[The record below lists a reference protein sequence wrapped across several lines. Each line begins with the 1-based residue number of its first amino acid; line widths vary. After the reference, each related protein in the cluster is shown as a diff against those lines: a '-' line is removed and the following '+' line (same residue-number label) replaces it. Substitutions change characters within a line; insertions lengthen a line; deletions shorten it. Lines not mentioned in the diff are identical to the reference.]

1 MSAPILNRDHAE
13 PPSDGWFQIEVTG
26 EHAAGANRRQVID
39 AAALTAIVNRFTA
52 DKEQAGD
59 KWAGLLVDH
68 DHLSHDLDKSTE
80 ALAWAQDLRI
90 RDGQLEARL
99 DLTDLG
105 ETAIRNKRFKFF
117 STEYDAEDLEDLGE
131 GRVRPLRLAGL
142 AFTNRPN
149 NRGGRPISNRADS
162 PDEKPTPTPPM
173 KSIAEKL
180 GLSAEATEADILAK
194 IETLMGENEAM
205 RGKQAEADADA
216 VMNRFGDRVPA
227 AARGEWRSRLIAN
240 SADTEALMTA
250 TFPAKAE
257 TKPAERIHNRA
268 TSPDPVADAG
278 EAAEAKREA
287 DRHELVDSIKNR
299 RGVNHQ
305 EAWRLARG
313 QRPDLFN

>member
-1 MSAPILNRDHAE
+1 MSAPILNRETSDL
-13 PPSDGWFQIEVTG
+13 PSDGWYQIEVTG

-39 AAALTAIVNRFTA
+39 GDALAAIVNRFA
-52 DKEQAGD
+52 AEKAAAGD
-59 KWAGLLVDH
+59 KWAGLLVDN

-90 RDGQLEARL
+90 RDGELEARL

-105 ETAIRNKRFKFF
+105 ETAIRNKRYKFF
-117 STEYDAEDLEDLGE
+117 STEYDASDLEDLGD
-131 GRVRPLRLAGL
+131 GRVRPRRLAGL

-149 NRGGRPISNRADS
+149 NRGGKPISNRADS
-162 PDEKPTPTPPM
+162 PDEKPTPTPTM

-180 GLSAEATEADILAK
+180 GLSAEATEADILTA
-194 IETLMGENEAM
+194 IDTLMADMNGLK
-205 RGKQAEADADA
+205 GKQAEADADA
-216 VMNRFGDRVPA
+216 VMNRFGDRVPT
-227 AARGEWRSRLIAN
+227 AARSEWRKRLIAN
-240 SADTEALMTA
+240 RADTEGLMET

-257 TKPAERIHNRA
+257 TKPAERIHNRGA
-268 TSPDPVADAG
+268 SPEPVGDA
-278 EAAEAKREA
+278 EKSAEQKREA
-287 DRHELVDSIKNR
+287 DRQELVDSIKNR